1 MGRVRTFIGGEI
13 GADVRKRAVALQQ
26 QLARTDPTVKW
37 ADPAGMH
44 VTLLFLG
51 DVDELEVLTV
61 CRAVKEV
68 AGRDPPFP
76 LRVSGVGACPT
87 TRRPKVVWAG
97 ITDGAGALRHLH

>member
-1 MGRVRTFIGGEI
+1 MGRVRTFIGVEI
-13 GADVRKRAVALQQ
+13 GADTRKRAVALQQ

-37 ADPAGMH
+37 ADPGGMH

-68 AGRDPPFP
+68 AGREPPFQ
-76 LRVSGVGACPT
+76 LRVAGLGAFPT
-87 TRRPKVVWAG
+87 PRRSQVSAAG
-97 ITDGAGALRHLH
+97 ITY